1 MEAADRRLRDG
12 RRAHRAHGHR
22 GHAGRELQRRAGR
35 RHPAGRGRAAHTP
48 AGEAALSRDGSGGRA
63 LRAALPAAG
72 RGRSRDHPG
81 DLRARLPRS
90 PSDETAAA
98 VLRRALGAGD
108 LMERLPVLPL
118 GQLVVYP
125 HVVLPLALTDPKA
138 VQLIDEI
145 IQGEKRLLL
154 GVVRSMGGM
163 EPPEGAVMNTLP
175 HQLYDVGTLGT
186 IVRMLKL
193 GDGSV
198 RVMVQGLEG
207 ARLNNIAQGEKWLMA
222 DSEPLQENTLE
233 DARTEALKRTTIAQF
248 SRVIDIAPYLGA
260 ELHEALAGITE
271 DGKLADFIAANLD
284 LALPAKAEL
293 LAIDDVT
300 HRLERLGE
308 FLVQE
313 LQVLEVGTQIQ
324 EKVKSRLDQNQREY
338 VLREQLQVIRQELGE
353 GEGDDELEELA
364 KRLDEAQLSAEAKK
378 VADRELKRL
387 RQMSPQS
394 AEYQVAR
401 TYLDV
406 FATLPWGRVTQDQ
419 LDLKAARE
427 ILDRDHYDLKTVKER
442 ILEYLAVRTLN
453 PNARGSILCFVGPPG
468 VGKTSLGQSIAESL
482 GRKFTRVSL
491 GGVRDEA
498 EIKGH
503 RRTYVG
509 AIPGRII
516 HALQRCETRT
526 PVLMLEVLDP
536 AQNSTFVDHYLEVPF
551 DLSGVM
557 FIATANSTL
566 PIPDPLL
573 DRMEQLTLV
582 GYTPSEK
589 LQIAKRY
596 LLPRQLKETGLGKA
610 EESERAHVGDGALER
625 LIGEYTR
632 EAGVRQ
638 LEREI
643 QGVLRKAALEVVEGG
658 AKMVRVSSKNLEK
671 YAGQPKVQS
680 EVAGRAPE
688 IGVATGL
695 AWTPVG
701 GDIMFIEAIRMPGK
715 GQITLTGQLG
725 DVMKESAQAAWSL
738 LRARA
743 SALGIPLDAFTQSD
757 VHLHVPA
764 GGVPK
769 DGPSAGIT
777 IAAALA
783 SLLCRRPARHDV
795 AMTGELTL
803 RGRVLPIGGLKEKL
817 TAAARA
823 GVTSVLVPARNKSDL
838 IDLPEE
844 VRKLLDIKL
853 VETID
858 DVLDLALLDA
868 PPADDRRGDR
878 RSGGIRVVTPP
889 SGPPA
894 PPAPPPPGEARR

>member
-1 MEAADRRLRDG
+1 
-12 RRAHRAHGHR
+12 
-22 GHAGRELQRRAGR
+22 
-35 RHPAGRGRAAHTP
+35 
-48 AGEAALSRDGSGGRA
+48 
-63 LRAALPAAG
+63 
-72 RGRSRDHPG
+72 
-81 DLRARLPRS
+81 
-90 PSDETAAA
+90 
-98 VLRRALGAGD
+98 V
-108 LMERLPVLPL
+108 ERLPVLPL

-125 HVVLPLALTDPKA
+125 HVVLPLALTDPRA

-145 IQGEKRLLL
+145 IQGDKRLLL
-154 GVVRSMGGM
+154 GVVKAASGM
-163 EPPEGAVMNTLP
+163 EPPEGAVMATLP
-175 HQLYDVGTLGT
+175 DQLYEVGTLGAV
-186 IVRMLKL
+186 VRMLKL

-198 RVMVQGLEG
+198 RVMVQGLER
-207 ARLNNIAQGEKWLMA
+207 ARLQDISQGERYLMA
-222 DSEPLQENTLE
+222 DYQPLAENLLE
-233 DARTEALKRTTIAQF
+233 DARTEALKRTVVAQF

-260 ELHEALAGITE
+260 ELHEVLAGIAE
-271 DGKLADFIAANLD
+271 AGKLADFIAANLD

-293 LAIDDVT
+293 LAVDDVT
-300 HRLERLGE
+300 RRLERLAE
-308 FLVQE
+308 FMAQE
-313 LQVLEVGTQIQ
+313 LEVLEVGTQIQ
-324 EKVKSRLDQNQREY
+324 EKVKSRLEQNQREY

-353 GEGDDELEELA
+353 DTGDDELDELA
-364 KRLDEAQLSAEAKK
+364 HRIKQAELSPEATK

-406 FATLPWGRVTQDQ
+406 FATLPWTKVSQDR

-427 ILDRDHYDLKTVKER
+427 ILDRDHYDLKTIKER

-453 PNARGSILCFVGPPG
+453 PDAKGSILCFVGPPG
-468 VGKTSLGQSIAESL
+468 VGKTSLGQSIAEAL

-498 EIKGH
+498 EVRGH

-509 AIPGRII
+509 AIPGRIL
-516 HALQRCETRT
+516 HALQRCETRN
-526 PVLMLEVLDP
+526 PVLMLDEVDKMGSDVRGDPTAALLEVLDP
-536 AQNSTFVDHYLEVPF
+536 AQNTTFVDHYLEVPF

-557 FIATANSTL
+557 FIATANSL
-566 PIPDPLL
+566 APIPDPLL
-573 DRMEQLTLV
+573 DRMELLTLI
-582 GYTPSEK
+582 GYTPAEK
-589 LQIAKRY
+589 LQIARRY
-596 LLPRQLKETGLGKA
+596 LLPRQLKETGLGA
-610 EESERAHVGDGALER
+610 ERASVADGAMER
-625 LIGEYTR
+625 LIAEYTR

-643 QGVLRKAALEVVEGG
+643 QGVLRKAALEVVEKKTTGVKIT
-658 AKMVRVSSKNLEK
+658 AKNLEK
-671 YAGQPKVQS
+671 YAGQPRVQS

-688 IGVATGL
+688 VGVATGL

-701 GDIMFIEAIRMPGK
+701 GDIMFIEAIRMAGK

-743 SALGIPLDAFTQSD
+743 GALGIPLESFTQTD

-764 GGVPK
+764 GAVPK

-777 IAAALA
+777 IATALA
-783 SLLCRRPARHDV
+783 SLLCNRPSRHDL

-823 GVTSVLVPARNKSDL
+823 GVTTVLVPARNKSDL
-838 IDLPEE
+838 VDLPDE
-844 VRKLLDIKL
+844 VARLLDIKQ

-858 DVLDLALLDA
+858 EVLELALLA
-868 PPADDRRGDR
+868 PDERARL
-878 RSGGIRVVTPP
+878 SGGVRVNAERTQ
-889 SGPPA
+889 
-894 PPAPPPPGEARR
+894 PGLRP

>member
-1 MEAADRRLRDG
+1 
-12 RRAHRAHGHR
+12 
-22 GHAGRELQRRAGR
+22 
-35 RHPAGRGRAAHTP
+35 
-48 AGEAALSRDGSGGRA
+48 
-63 LRAALPAAG
+63 
-72 RGRSRDHPG
+72 
-81 DLRARLPRS
+81 
-90 PSDETAAA
+90 
-98 VLRRALGAGD
+98 
-108 LMERLPVLPL
+108 
-118 GQLVVYP
+118 
-125 HVVLPLALTDPKA
+125 
-138 VQLIDEI
+138 
-145 IQGEKRLLL
+145 
-154 GVVRSMGGM
+154 
-163 EPPEGAVMNTLP
+163 
-175 HQLYDVGTLGT
+175 
-186 IVRMLKL
+186 
-193 GDGSV
+193 V
-198 RVMVQGLEG
+198 RVMVQGLERAKLG
-207 ARLNNIAQGEKWLMA
+207 DISQGEKWLMA
-222 DSEPLQENTLE
+222 NCEPLQENLLE
-233 DARTEALKRTTIAQF
+233 DARTEALKRTVIAQF

-260 ELHEALAGITE
+260 ELHEVLAGITE
-271 DGKLADFIAANLD
+271 AGKLADFIAANLD

-300 HRLERLGE
+300 RRLERLGE
-308 FLVQE
+308 FLMQE

-324 EKVKSRLDQNQREY
+324 EKVKHRLDQNQREY

-353 GEGDDELEELA
+353 GEGDDELEELS
-364 KRLDEAQLSAEAKK
+364 KRLEDAQLSAEAKK
-378 VADRELKRL
+378 VAERELKRL

-406 FATLPWGRVTQDQ
+406 FATLPWAKVTQDR
-419 LDLKAARE
+419 LDLRAARE
-427 ILDRDHYDLKTVKER
+427 ILDRDHYDLKTIKER

-453 PNARGSILCFVGPPG
+453 PSARGSILCFVGPPG
-468 VGKTSLGQSIAESL
+468 VGKTSLGQSIAEAL

-498 EIKGH
+498 EIRGH

-509 AIPGRII
+509 AIPGRIL
-516 HALQRCETRT
+516 HALQRCESRS
-526 PVLMLEVLDP
+526 PVLMLDEVDKMGADVRGDPTAALLEVLDP

-551 DLSGVM
+551 DLSAVM
-557 FIATANSTL
+557 FIATANSTT
-566 PIPDPLL
+566 PIPDALL

-596 LLPRQLKETGLGKA
+596 LLPRQMKETGLSG
-610 EESERAHVGDGALER
+610 ETERAHVADGALER

-643 QGVLRKAALEVVEGG
+643 QGVLRKAALEVVEG
-658 AKMVRVSSKNLEK
+658 KSTTVRISGKNLEK

-743 SALGIPLDAFTQSD
+743 GALGISLDAFTQSD

-823 GVTSVLVPARNKSDL
+823 GVTSVLVPERNKNDL

-844 VRKLLDIKL
+844 VRKLLDIRL

-868 PPADDRRGDR
+868 PVEDRRGDR
-878 RSGGIRVVTPP
+878 RSGGIRVMPSPSAPGASTPPPPP
-889 SGPPA
+889 SG
-894 PPAPPPPGEARR
+894 EIRR

>member
-1 MEAADRRLRDG
+1 
-12 RRAHRAHGHR
+12 
-22 GHAGRELQRRAGR
+22 
-35 RHPAGRGRAAHTP
+35 
-48 AGEAALSRDGSGGRA
+48 
-63 LRAALPAAG
+63 
-72 RGRSRDHPG
+72 
-81 DLRARLPRS
+81 
-90 PSDETAAA
+90 
-98 VLRRALGAGD
+98 
-108 LMERLPVLPL
+108 MERLPVLPL

-145 IQGEKRLLL
+145 IQGDKRLLL
-154 GVVRSMGGM
+154 GVVKPTGGI
-163 EPPEGAVMNTLP
+163 EPPEGAVMATLP
-175 HQLYDVGTLGT
+175 DQLYDIGTLGSV
-186 IVRMLKL
+186 VRMLKL

-198 RVMVQGLEG
+198 RVMVQGIER
-207 ARLNNIAQGEKWLMA
+207 ARLQAVAQGERYLMA
-222 DSEPLQENTLE
+222 EYQPLAENLLE
-233 DARTEALKRTTIAQF
+233 DARTEALKRTVIAQF

-260 ELHEALAGITE
+260 ELHEVLAGITE
-271 DGKLADFIAANLD
+271 AGKLADFIAANLD

-293 LAIDDVT
+293 LAVDDVT
-300 HRLERLGE
+300 HRLERLAE
-308 FLVQE
+308 FLQQE
-313 LQVLEVGTQIQ
+313 LEVLEVGTQIQ
-324 EKVKSRLDQNQREY
+324 EKVKSRLEQNQREY
-338 VLREQLQVIRQELGE
+338 VLREQMQVIRQELGE
-353 GEGDDELEELA
+353 DTGDDELDELA
-364 KRLDEAQLSAEAKK
+364 QRIEQAQLSPEAAK
-378 VADRELKRL
+378 VAERELKRL

-406 FATLPWGRVTQDQ
+406 FATLPWTKVSQDR

-453 PNARGSILCFVGPPG
+453 PDAKGSILCFVGPPG
-468 VGKTSLGQSIAESL
+468 VGKTSLGQSIAEAL

-498 EIKGH
+498 EVRGH

-509 AIPGRII
+509 AIPGRIL
-516 HALQRCETRT
+516 HALQRCETRN
-526 PVLMLEVLDP
+526 PVLMLDEVDKMGADVRGDPTAALLEVLDP
-536 AQNSTFVDHYLEVPF
+536 AQNTTFVDHYLEVPF

-557 FIATANSTL
+557 FIATANSL
-566 PIPDPLL
+566 APIPDPLL
-573 DRMEQLTLV
+573 DRMELLTLI
-582 GYTPSEK
+582 GYTPAEK
-589 LQIAKRY
+589 LQIARRY
-596 LLPRQLKETGLGKA
+596 LLPRQLKETGLGG
-610 EESERAHVGDGALER
+610 ERAAVADGAMER
-625 LIGEYTR
+625 LIAEYTR

-643 QGVLRKAALEVVEGG
+643 QGVLRKAALEVVEKKSAGV
-658 AKMVRVSSKNLEK
+658 KISVKNLEK
-671 YAGQPKVQS
+671 YAGQPRVQS

-688 IGVATGL
+688 VGVATGL

-701 GDIMFIEAIRMPGK
+701 GDIMFIEAIRMAGK

-743 SALGIPLDAFTQSD
+743 GALGIPLESFTQTD

-764 GGVPK
+764 GAVPK

-777 IAAALA
+777 IATALA
-783 SLLCRRPARHDV
+783 SLLCNRPARHDL

-823 GVTSVLVPARNKSDL
+823 GVTTVLVPARNKSDL
-838 IDLPEE
+838 VDLPDE
-844 VRKLLDIKL
+844 VERLLEIKQ

-858 DVLDLALLDA
+858 EVLELALLA
-868 PPADDRRGDR
+868 PDERARL
-878 RSGGIRVVTPP
+878 SGGVRVSLDRPQT
-889 SGPPA
+889 G
-894 PPAPPPPGEARR
+894 ARP

>member
-1 MEAADRRLRDG
+1 MD
-12 RRAHRAHGHR
+12 
-22 GHAGRELQRRAGR
+22 
-35 RHPAGRGRAAHTP
+35 
-48 AGEAALSRDGSGGRA
+48 
-63 LRAALPAAG
+63 
-72 RGRSRDHPG
+72 
-81 DLRARLPRS
+81 
-90 PSDETAAA
+90 
-98 VLRRALGAGD
+98 
-108 LMERLPVLPL
+108 RLPVLPL
-118 GQLVVYP
+118 GQLVVFP

-145 IQGEKRLLL
+145 IQGEKKLLL
-154 GVVRSMGGM
+154 GVVKSAAGM
-163 EPPEGAVMNTLP
+163 EPPEGAVMATMP
-175 HQLYDVGTLGT
+175 DQLYDVGTLGAV
-186 IVRMLKL
+186 VRMLKL

-198 RVMVQGLEG
+198 RVMVQGLER
-207 ARLNNIAQGEKWLMA
+207 ARLQGVSQGERYLMA
-222 DSEPLQENTLE
+222 DYQPLSENLLE
-233 DARTEALKRTTIAQF
+233 DARTEALKRTVIAQF

-260 ELHEALAGITE
+260 ELHEVLAGITE
-271 DGKLADFIAANLD
+271 AGKLSDFIAANLD

-300 HRLERLGE
+300 RRLERLAE
-308 FLVQE
+308 FLAQE
-313 LQVLEVGTQIQ
+313 LEVLEVGTQIQ
-324 EKVKSRLDQNQREY
+324 EKVKTRLEQNQREY

-353 GEGDDELEELA
+353 DTGDDELDELA
-364 KRLDEAQLSAEAKK
+364 QRIEQAQLSPEATK
-378 VADRELKRL
+378 VAERELKRL

-406 FATLPWGRVTQDQ
+406 FATLPWTKVSQDR

-453 PNARGSILCFVGPPG
+453 PDAKGSILCFVGPPG
-468 VGKTSLGQSIAESL
+468 VGKTSLGQSIAEAL

-498 EIKGH
+498 EVRGH

-509 AIPGRII
+509 AIPGRIL
-516 HALQRCETRT
+516 HALQRCETRN
-526 PVLMLEVLDP
+526 PVLMLDEVDKMGSDVRGDPTAALLEVLDP
-536 AQNSTFVDHYLEVPF
+536 AQNTTFVDHYLEVPF

-557 FIATANSTL
+557 FIATANSL
-566 PIPDPLL
+566 APIPDPLL
-573 DRMEQLTLV
+573 DRMEQLTLI

-596 LLPRQLKETGLGKA
+596 LLPRQLKETGLGA
-610 EESERAHVGDGALER
+610 DRAGVADGAVER
-625 LIGEYTR
+625 LIAEYTR

-638 LEREI
+638 LEREV
-643 QGVLRKAALEVVEGG
+643 QGVLRKAALEVVE
-658 AKMVRVSSKNLEK
+658 KKSSGVKITAKNLEK
-671 YAGQPKVQS
+671 YAGQPRVQS

-688 IGVATGL
+688 VGVATGL

-743 SALGIPLDAFTQSD
+743 GALGIPLESFTQTD

-764 GGVPK
+764 GAVPK

-777 IAAALA
+777 IATALA
-783 SLLCRRPARHDV
+783 SLLCNRPARHDL

-823 GVTSVLVPARNKSDL
+823 GLTTVLVPARNKSDL
-838 IDLPEE
+838 VDLPEE
-844 VRKLLDIKL
+844 VERLLAIKQ
-853 VETID
+853 VDTID
-858 DVLDLALLDA
+858 EVLELALL
-868 PPADDRRGDR
+868 PPDERARL
-878 RSGGIRVVTPP
+878 SGGVRVSTDRPQ
-889 SGPPA
+889 
-894 PPAPPPPGEARR
+894 PGART